1 MFRGEEYLEA
11 ACRFPGDS
19 GKGWAWLYEEAK
31 PAELTFG
38 RTPYRGV
45 DFGQKLYPGG
55 LRGLKHPPPF
65 LFSRGELPVDRK
77 TIGIVGARA
86 TDGYGSMV
94 AHHLGRVLAEAGCVI
109 VSGGARGIDASAHQG
124 VVDGQGRGIV
134 VLAGGLDH
142 LSPRSSQ
149 QIFQGILQQGGA
161 LVSEVPDFAKAKKH
175 NFLQRNRI
183 IAALS
188 DVLVV
193 VSARRRS
200 GSLATAR
207 WANQLGKPVFA
218 VPGDLHYSLSEG
230 VNHLVGT
237 GHATL
242 LHHPDQLLQELD
254 KPNAS
259 RVKWPQP
266 KEQRRVSPGVQWTQ
280 GVVSPRANIP
290 LSGQELQI
298 QRLALND
305 PVDATLISEGLG
317 LSMVEATS
325 RLELMLLRGHL
336 RRFPGNAYILSS
348 PIQI

>member
-1 MFRGEEYLEA
+1 MFREEEYVEA
-11 ACRFPGDS
+11 ACRFPGDP
-19 GKGWAWLYEEAK
+19 GKAWAWLYEEAEQD
-31 PAELTFG
+31 ELTFG
-38 RTPYRGV
+38 CTRYSGL
-45 DFGQKLYPGG
+45 DFGQKAYPIG

-94 AHHLGRVLAEAGCVI
+94 AHHLGRVLAESGCVI

-124 VVDGQGRGIV
+124 VVDGKGLGIV
-134 VLAGGLDH
+134 VLAGGLNH

-149 QIFQGILQQGGA
+149 QIFEGILQEGGA
-161 LVSEVPDFAKAKKH
+161 LVSETPDFAKAKKH

-207 WANQLGKPVFA
+207 WANQLGKPVYA

-230 VNHLVGT
+230 VNHLIGK

-242 LHHPDQLLQELD
+242 LHHPEQLIEELYS
-254 KPNAS
+254 PNPS
-259 RVKWPQP
+259 SVKWPQSR
-266 KEQRRVSPGVQWTQ
+266 EQRRVSPGGQWTQ
-280 GVVSPRANIP
+280 GS
-290 LSGQELQI
+290 
-298 QRLALND
+298 
-305 PVDATLISEGLG
+305 G
-317 LSMVEATS
+317 LS
-325 RLELMLLRGHL
+325 H
-336 RRFPGNAYILSS
+336 
-348 PIQI
+348 